1 MASRVCLGVVALF
14 KSGIRVAGGPALLRR
29 TGKAKP
35 PAPAAPLSALL
46 RLCWGMLGAS
56 LQPTEGAGF
65 GLDFGFVFFF
75 SFCCRDSP
83 PKGHHSSTS
92 PTHCF
97 PHFPNRFQ
105 LAIQACPA
113 APVVGMCT
121 KAQRVIAN
129 ICIQSQNWE
138 TLGF

>member
-14 KSGIRVAGGPALLRR
+14 KSGICVAGGPALLRR

-35 PAPAAPLSALL
+35 PAPAAPLSAPLH
-46 RLCWGMLGAS
+46 LCWGMLGAS
-56 LQPTEGAGF
+56 LQPTRRCRVWFRFWG
-65 GLDFGFVFFF
+65 FFF

-83 PKGHHSSTS
+83 PKGHHSSAS

-97 PHFPNRFQ
+97 PRFPNRFQ